1 MSRFKYVCFLIFFG
15 LSGCSQFSNS
25 PTSKAWHGLN
35 AKYNAYLLA
44 KQNMD
49 FAQQVLEDTLI
60 EDYAKLLPIFF
71 PADSVTTSPVKK
83 HYDVAIKMT
92 SLVAERHSNT
102 RFLYPSYLLLAEA
115 RLQKGLHADAIDV
128 YKYVNGLTE
137 NTSIQQK
144 ALIGLFRAYIEAN
157 DLNTARQVSEIL
169 KKSALSKDNLLE
181 YLLTEAYFQQK
192 QGQIAVS
199 VALLDEV
206 FPLLPK
212 SFQKGRLLYI
222 SGQMYESLGR
232 TDLAYTRFAEIARM
246 PVPYAMRFQA
256 NVNAMIYGKDRNNSI
271 QKNIEKLVSDRRN
284 ETVKDQVY
292 YKLGELAENEED
304 WSKALDYYKKS
315 VASSVSDENQK
326 GMSYV
331 AIADLLFDEWQ
342 DYPQAKKY
350 YDSALVVLSPQ
361 SPSYASLVSKSK
373 SLEEAVRFITVIER
387 EDSLQRLASYPVT
400 QVDEIVRKMI
410 EAELKE
416 KEAKKIANP
425 SGNVPKNGVRFALID
440 PVQMAKD
447 KMTFIGIW
455 GSRAL
460 EDNWRRKDKDMGG
473 ISFQI
478 KKDTIGPATF
488 ARSLQ
493 LPSLERSEKETE
505 LMALYAGRRQEL
517 ERSLPKTPEQL
528 AASKQKQEEA
538 YYQLGKI
545 YRFQFNEL
553 ALARE
558 VFEEHLALFPE
569 SIHEAEVLYFLSL
582 LTTDK
587 ERYQQLLTSKYPESI
602 FSRQVAMD
610 AKGMGVGSE
619 EQAVQAYQQMYIL
632 FEKGDTEQALEQM
645 EVDYY
650 KYVGTQM
657 QDKLAYLRILLLA
670 KSGNVNLYKQAIQDF
685 ISYYS
690 SSPLLEDVQV
700 RQKVMTQ
707 TP

>member
-1 MSRFKYVCFLIFFG
+1 MSRLNYLWFLLLLA

-25 PTSKAWHGLN
+25 PTSKLWHGLN

-44 KQNMD
+44 KQNME

-60 EDYAKLLPIFF
+60 EDYSKLLPIFF
-71 PADSVTTSPVKK
+71 SADSITTSPVKS

-115 RLQKGLHADAIDV
+115 RLQKGLYSEAIDV

-137 NTSIQQK
+137 NEDIQQK
-144 ALIGLFRAYIEAN
+144 ALIGLFRTYIEAN

-169 KKSALSKDNLLE
+169 KKRAVTKENIPS

-192 QGQIAVS
+192 QGQIIVS
-199 VALLDEV
+199 AALLDEV
-206 FPLLPK
+206 LSLIPK

-222 SGQMYESLGR
+222 SGQMYELLGR
-232 TDLAYTRFAEIARM
+232 TDLAYTRFAEIAKM

-256 NVNAMIYGKDRNNSI
+256 NVNAMIYSKNRNNSI
-271 QKNIEKLVSDRRN
+271 QKNIEKLVADRRN
-284 ETVKDQVY
+284 ESVKDQVY

-304 WSKALDYYKKS
+304 WTKALDYYKKS
-315 VASSVSDENQK
+315 VASSTSDLNQK
-326 GMSYV
+326 GSSYV

-350 YDSALVVLSPQ
+350 YDSALTVLSPQ
-361 SPSYASLVSKSK
+361 NPGYASLVSKAK
-373 SLEEAVRFITVIER
+373 SLDDAVRNITIIEK
-387 EDSLQRLASYPVT
+387 EDSLQRLATYPMA
-400 QVDEIVRKMI
+400 QVDEMVRKMV

-416 KEAKKIANP
+416 KEAKKIANV
-425 SGNVPKNGVRFALID
+425 SGNIPKNGVRFALID
-440 PVQMAKD
+440 PIQMSKD
-447 KMTFIGIW
+447 KMSFLGIW
-455 GSRAL
+455 GSRVL
-460 EDNWRRKDKDMGG
+460 EDNWRRKDKEMGG

-478 KKDTIGPATF
+478 KKDTSDLASFT
-488 ARSLQ
+488 RNLV
-493 LPSLERSEKETE
+493 LPSQERNEKETE
-505 LMALYAGRRQEL
+505 IMAIYVGRRQEL
-517 ERSLPKTPEQL
+517 ERSLPKTPEML
-528 AASKQKQEEA
+528 AASKQKQEQA

-553 ALARE
+553 ALARQI
-558 VFEEHLALFPE
+558 FEEHLSLFPE
-569 SIHEAEVLYFLSL
+569 SMHEAEVLYFLSL
-582 LTTDK
+582 LTNEK
-587 ERYQQLLTSKYPESI
+587 EKYQQLLTSKYPESI
-602 FSRQVAMD
+602 FARQVALD
-610 AKGMGVGSE
+610 AKGVGAGSE
-619 EQAVQAYQQMYIL
+619 EQAIQAYRQMYLL
-632 FEKGDTEQALEQM
+632 FERGENERALQQM

-650 KYVGTQM
+650 KFVGTQI

-670 KSGNVNLYKQAIQDF
+670 KSGNIPMYKQAVQDF

-690 SSPLLEDVQV
+690 SSPLLEDVQM
-700 RQKVMTQ
+700 RNKLLTQ